1 MTGSHATPGNDP
13 LRLLSVIIPARN
25 ECDCIASAV
34 EHLYVELRLNHI
46 EHEIVV
52 VDDDSTD
59 STWQVLGEAASYS

>member
-1 MTGSHATPGNDP
+1 
-13 LRLLSVIIPARN
+13 
-25 ECDCIASAV
+25 
-34 EHLYVELRLNHI
+34 LNHI